1 MSSGRVGSRSS
12 YSRGPAEL
20 DGSAGDG
27 RAAQIIA
34 PMRDDDEMRDKDA
47 AEFGAIV
54 DSLVGGRCER
64 TLATNT
70 IKLRFNTQQDPR
82 GRQYIWIDPPWA
94 LFEGDRGVTTSADY
108 DEGHF
113 AAWIELL
120 QPMDS
125 TLLEAWHE
133 DDSGGSVFV
142 FSHGYRLVVPHSFHG
157 WRTPGTSTGMRPSQP
172 LPRLDSPFL
181 TRRLTKRPPRQGHG
195 STLGRSPEGRAS
207 IPAGSDNGPPFT
219 GALTGQRM
227 RRESLRSARTLPP
240 V

>member
-1 MSSGRVGSRSS
+1 MSSGQVGSRSS

-70 IKLRFNTQQDPR
+70 IKLRFNTEQDPR

-142 FSHGYRLVVPHSFHG
+142 FSHGYRLVVPHV
-157 WRTPGTSTGMRPSQP
+157 
-172 LPRLDSPFL
+172 LPRLEDS
-181 TRRLTKRPPRQGHG
+181 
-195 STLGRSPEGRAS
+195 
-207 IPAGSDNGPPFT
+207 
-219 GALTGQRM
+219 
-227 RRESLRSARTLPP
+227 
-240 V
+240 